1 MLKASEVETKKNN
14 LIIYHIFQSIISKTG
29 SGKST
34 QIPQFLF
41 AGLLGKGMVTLA
53 KRVSLEKG
61 KNQLGDLVR

>member
-1 MLKASEVETKKNN
+1 MTQKSN
-14 LIIYHIFQSIISKTG
+14 LIIYHIFQSIISETR

-41 AGLLGKGMVTLA
+41 EAGLLGKGMVTLA
-53 KRVSLEKG
+53 KRVSQEKE